1 MIGLEHLE
9 LALRVALTVTFA
21 ASAFGKARDRR
32 AFAAAVEDFA
42 IVPRQWSSATAV
54 AVVASEMTVVAAL
67 ALGGPALVVGFLG
80 AGALLLAFTYALTIA
95 LRHRDVVACNCFGTA
110 TARLSRLDLARNAL
124 LLSACVAGGAIEF
137 GSPGRIDGPATAV
150 IVLAGIGAAM
160 VVANLADVVRTLL
173 HPFSTQGSA

>member
-9 LALRVALTVTFA
+9 LALRVALAVTFA

-54 AVVASEMTVVAAL
+54 AVIASEMTVVVAL
-67 ALGGPALVVGFLG
+67 ALGGPVLVVGFLG
-80 AGALLLAFTYALTIA
+80 AGALLLAFTYALTVA
-95 LRHRDVVACNCFGTA
+95 LRHHDVVACNCFGTA

-124 LLSACVAGGAIEF
+124 LLSASVAGAATAS
-137 GSPGRIDGPATAV
+137 GSPGRADGPTTVV
-150 IVLAGIGAAM
+150 IVLAGVGAAM
-160 VVANLADVVRTLL
+160 VVANLADVVRTLI
-173 HPFSTQGSA
+173 HPFRTPGSA